1 LNGREVTN
9 LESAQRILLT
19 GSPRITINDDDI
31 SWTIDQLPA
40 RSRPVH
46 PTQIYSS
53 INAALL
59 CFLVWFAYPFRQR
72 HGDILLLLFALYST
86 ARFLLEAIRT
96 DESGQ
101 LGTSLTISQLVSL
114 GVLALCVSVWLLRLQ
129 QPKIDVSSATAT
141 D

>member
-1 LNGREVTN
+1 M
-9 LESAQRILLT
+9 
-19 GSPRITINDDDI
+19 
-31 SWTIDQLPA
+31 
-40 RSRPVH
+40 
-46 PTQIYSS
+46 
-53 INAALL
+53 
-59 CFLVWFAYPFRQR
+59 
-72 HGDILLLLFALYST
+72 